1 MKRFIRSSVLL
12 VSALVFLGAQQD
24 VSVVDKIIDEGRNR
38 SEVMAHLDHLTN
50 KIGPRL
56 TSSDRLTQAC
66 EWAKS
71 QFEKWGLK
79 NCRLEQWGTFP
90 VGFNRGPWSG
100 KMTEPE
106 ELALTFTT
114 NSWSPGTQGPQ
125 SAEAIMGPST
135 EKELEEVQHNLAGKW
150 VLSPGVST
158 GRELSDKIRTVYDK
172 AGILGLIGAGR
183 IVKKSKEDP
192 GIEVVHT
199 GGNRNVDLDKLPT
212 RCSITLLKSH
222 YDRIKALLGEGKRV
236 KLTFDIK
243 NEFKKGPIPLFNVLA
258 EIPGSEKPEEMVI
271 VGGHIDS
278 WDGATG
284 TTDNGTG
291 TCTTLEAARLLM
303 KAGAKPRRTIRFMLW
318 SGEEQGLLGSVAYV
332 KAHPEETP
340 LVSAVLVHDMG
351 TQYVSGIP
359 ATKAMVPIFEKV
371 FEKAMTLNPDMP
383 FKIRQVAGLPGGGS
397 DHQAYLGVGV
407 PGLFW
412 DQSGDKAHYPR
423 THHTQF
429 DTYDAAIKE
438 YQQHTS
444 MVVAIG
450 AYNIAN
456 LDELLPR
463 KGMQGQTRILGV
475 NTDQDGLTIAEVTEG
490 SAAERAGL
498 KAGDKILKLAG
509 KEVKSNSALV
519 EAIQEA
525 EQKSTV
531 TVMRGGKEIELKV
544 SWDRAPGFRTGED
557 GITVTR
563 INDNTPFS
571 KAGLKEG
578 DRILKIDGRA
588 VAEFNAIRTALREGG
603 KKFKV
608 VIQRAGAE
616 MTLEVQFEW

>member
-1 MKRFIRSSVLL
+1 MTRFIRSTVLL

-24 VSVVDKIIDEGRNR
+24 VSVVDKIIDEGRSR

-66 EWAKS
+66 EWTKS

-100 KMTEPE
+100 RMTAPE

-114 NSWSPGTQGPQ
+114 NSWSPGTKGPR

-135 EKELEEVQHNLAGKW
+135 EKELEEIQHNLAGKW
-150 VLSPGVST
+150 VLSPGTGT
-158 GRELSDKIRTVYDK
+158 GRELSDKIRAVYDK
-172 AGILGLIGAGR
+172 AGILGLIRSGAKVR
-183 IVKKSKEDP
+183 NDD
-192 GIEVVHT
+192 VVHT
-199 GGNRNVDLDKLPT
+199 GGNQNVDLEKLPA
-212 RCSITLLKSH
+212 RCSITMLKAH
-222 YDRIKALLGEGKRV
+222 FDRIKALLGEGKKV
-236 KLTFDIK
+236 LLTFDIK
-243 NEFKKGPIPLFNVLA
+243 NEFKKGPIPLYNVLA
-258 EIPGSEKPEEMVI
+258 EIPGTEKPEEMVI

-303 KAGAKPRRTIRFMLW
+303 MAGAKPRRTIRFMLW
-318 SGEEQGLLGSVAYV
+318 SGEEQGLLGSRAYV

-340 LVSAVLVHDMG
+340 RVSAVLVHDMG

-371 FEKAMTLNPDMP
+371 FEKVMTLNPEMP
-383 FKIRQVAGLPGGGS
+383 FKIRQVASLPGGGS
-397 DHQAYLGVGV
+397 DHQSYLAVGA

-423 THHTQF
+423 THHTQL

-463 KGMQGQTRILGV
+463 KGVGGQTRILGV
-475 NTDQDGLTIAEVTEG
+475 QTEQDGVTVKEITEG

-498 KAGDKILKLAG
+498 KPGDKIVKMAG
-509 KEVKSNSALV
+509 KEVKSNDALIEV
-519 EAIQEA
+519 IQEA

-531 TVMRGGKEIELKV
+531 VVLREGKEIELKV
-544 SWDRAPGFRTGED
+544 VWDRAPGFRTGED

-563 INDNTPFS
+563 VNDNTPFS

-578 DRILKIDGRA
+578 DRILKIDGRE
-588 VAEFNAIRTALREGG
+588 VADFNAIRAALRELG
-603 KKFKV
+603 KKIKV
-608 VIQRAGAE
+608 VIQRAGME